1 MELKLN
7 RNGIKTEQKKK
18 WKKGKE
24 WKQKEVEA
32 DSKLMNSWEKGNSPK
47 LSKAAWTRKYNCRKT
62 TLHERLSKGEST
74 SNLMQSSYKIREEK
88 EQSAFTTTLT

>member
-7 RNGIKTEQKKK
+7 RKKMEEREGMETEGSGSRQQ
-18 WKKGKE
+18 GHE
-24 WKQKEVEA
+24 
-32 DSKLMNSWEKGNSPK
+32 LLGKGNSPK
-47 LSKAAWTRKYNCRKT
+47 LSKAAWARKYNCRKT